1 MTEHIYEVH
10 ENCQELHCHICDGGL
25 AVCTV
30 CGGAEG
36 SLATECPGVR
46 QTAQQSDQIYYGE
59 LDFKDGRWI
68 GGNEL

>member
-1 MTEHIYEVH
+1 MRHHIYEEH

-36 SLATECPGVR
+36 SLTTECPGVR
-46 QTAQQSDQIYYGE
+46 MTALESEYVYSGD
-59 LDFKDGRWI
+59 LDFINGRWEEI
-68 GGNEL
+68 A